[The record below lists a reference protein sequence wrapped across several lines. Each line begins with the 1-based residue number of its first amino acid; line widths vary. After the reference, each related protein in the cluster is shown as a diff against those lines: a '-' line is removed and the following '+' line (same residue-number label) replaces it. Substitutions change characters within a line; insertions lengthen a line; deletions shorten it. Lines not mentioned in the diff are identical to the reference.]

1 MKLVR
6 SIVFSLSV
14 VTALSIGVVACGGS
28 VEHEPQTS
36 ATAMTKQPIGV
47 NTHGFV
53 KLVGEA
59 LGDVPLRAQQRTDL
73 EKLAQ
78 DAEARH
84 APMLEAR
91 KDIMSTFADQVE
103 KGTIDKAALEAKVDK
118 ATADMEKSRTD
129 DRAAIAKMHAILDAE
144 QRGQFVDA
152 LEGRLKAHH
161 SANGHHGG
169 FMHMKKLAEDLKLT
183 DDQKTQI
190 HAVMK
195 ESFKAAAKA
204 HHMGHHSD
212 QAQADKDKPAAG
224 GGEAPAPNEW
234 HHARMAPHGGK
245 KALEA
250 FRGDKLDL
258 DTVAPPHDIKKMGKM
273 GVEHITTTAEKI
285 LPILTADQRKIA
297 AEKLRTMAASGDSS
311 LIMH

>member
-6 SIVFSLSV
+6 SIVLSLSV
-14 VTALSIGVVACGGS
+14 ATALSVGVIACGGS

-36 ATAMTKQPIGV
+36 ATATTKQPIGV

-78 DAEARH
+78 DADVRH
-84 APMLEAR
+84 MPMVEAR

-103 KGTIDKAALEAKVDK
+103 RGTIDKAALEAKVDK
-118 ATADMEKSRTD
+118 ATADMEKARAE
-129 DRAAIAKMHAILDAE
+129 DRAAIAKMHGILDPE
-144 QRGQFVDA
+144 QRGLFVDA
-152 LEGRLKAHH
+152 LESRLKAHH
-161 SANGHHGG
+161 SANGAPHHAGH

-190 HAVMK
+190 HAIMK
-195 ESFKAAAKA
+195 ESFKSAVKA
-204 HHMGHHSD
+204 HMGHHAD
-212 QAQADKDKPAAG
+212 HAQADKDKP

-258 DTVAPPHDIKKMGKM
+258 DVVAPPHDVKKMGKV
-273 GVEHITTTAEKI
+273 GVDHITATAEKI
-285 LPILTADQRKIA
+285 LPVLTTEQRKIA
-297 AEKLRTMAASGDSS
+297 ADKLRAMAAQGDSS
-311 LIMH
+311 LIMR